1 MKARQSPAVRATIM
15 MLTTSIIILVIALI
29 SINSGKMN
37 LTPLEVWQV
46 LIGQGTDQQ
55 NMIVYEFRLPRIVL
69 AVIVGM
75 GMGVSGCV
83 MQTLLRNDMASPGT
97 LGINSGTGLFVL
109 IFVVIFSV
117 QGVSSAI
124 VLPLLAFVGGMTAA
138 ILIFVLA
145 YRRGKDISPTSLILT
160 GVALASGYSAFTI
173 MLTLKLDHTQM
184 DFMVR
189 WFAGELWGD
198 DWRYLRVLVPW
209 TLILCLYVFYK
220 SRVFNAL
227 KLGDSLGKGLGVAV
241 KPEFMGLAVAA
252 VALSS
257 ASVSLGGNFFFVGLI
272 APHISRRLVGH
283 NHKFLVPTSCLT
295 GAMIVLLADTISRT
309 ISFGVSIPTG
319 ILITILST
327 PYFLYLLSKAN

>member
-1 MKARQSPAVRATIM
+1 MKMRRASTVKAVIM
-15 MLTTSIIILVIALI
+15 MLATSCLIFVIALI

-37 LTPLEVWQV
+37 LTPLEVWHV
-46 LIGQGTDQQ
+46 LMGQGTDQQ
-55 NMIVYEFRLPRIVL
+55 NIIVYDFRLPRIVL
-69 AVIVGM
+69 AILVGI

-83 MQTLLRNDMASPGT
+83 MQTLMRNDMASPGT
-97 LGINSGTGLFVL
+97 LGINAGTGLFVL

-124 VLPLLAFVGGMTAA
+124 ILPLLAFIGGMTAA

-145 YRRGKDISPTSLILT
+145 YRRGQEISPTSLILT

-173 MLTLKLDHTQM
+173 MLTLKLDHNQM
-184 DFMVR
+184 DFMIR

-198 DWRYLRVLVPW
+198 DWRYLRVLIPW
-209 TLILCLYVFYK
+209 TLILCVYVFYK
-220 SRVFNAL
+220 SRVLNAL
-227 KLGDSLGKGLGVAV
+227 KLGNPLARGLGVAV
-241 KPEFMGLAVAA
+241 KPEFIGLSVAA

-272 APHISRRLVGH
+272 APHISRKLVGH
-283 NHKFLVPTSCLT
+283 NHKLLVPASCLT
-295 GAMIVLLADTISRT
+295 GAVIVLLADTISRT

-327 PYFLYLLSKAN
+327 PYFLYLMSKAN